1 MNILGFYQDH
11 IKQKLSPSQVVTLQI
26 LLYLISVYKTVQISK
41 LTNLFPLPI
50 QSESKRKHIQ
60 RFLTIKELSLP
71 LFWFPLVRIMVRKLF
86 DFPSELV
93 LILDRTQWQDTNIL
107 MISVAWKKRALP
119 IHWKILTH
127 KGASN
132 LTEQKAVIRPVIRLL
147 KGQKIILT
155 ADREFHSI
163 FLCHWLKKYQ
173 KKDVYFV
180 LRQKKLTMIK
190 RGIKYCKLS
199 ELPANVGECKLFFN
213 QKITKILRV
222 GTYNLLIYKK
232 QKYRDKS
239 VSEKWYILTN
249 LSSPEQIKKI
259 YSQRMGIEAMFKD
272 YKTGGYNLE
281 SAKANETRL
290 NNLILLIAISYTIS
304 SFQGQ
309 KIKNKGVQKYISRT
323 NEKSRKERRH
333 SSFFVG
339 LSRIYWA
346 INDDFIW
353 GLVENLMRLNPHKFI
368 YYHRG
373 IKAMNTV
380 VN

>member
-1 MNILGFYQDH
+1 MNILGFYKDH
-11 IKQKLSPSQVVTLQI
+11 IKQKLSPSQLVTLQI
-26 LLYLISVYKTVQISK
+26 LLYLISVHKTVQISK
-41 LTNLFPLPI
+41 LSNYFPLPI
-50 QSESKRKHIQ
+50 KLESKGKHIQ

-71 LFWFPLVRIMVRKLF
+71 LFWFPLVRIMVKKLF

-107 MISVAWKKRALP
+107 MISLAWKKRALP

-132 LTEQKAVIRPVIRLL
+132 LTEQKAVIRPVLRLL

-180 LRQKKLTMIK
+180 LRQKKSTMIK
-190 RGIKYCKLS
+190 RGKKYCKLS
-199 ELPANVGECKLFFN
+199 ELKVNVGEAKLLLN
-213 QKITKILRV
+213 QKITKILKV

-232 QKYRDKS
+232 QKYRQKS
-239 VSEKWYILTN
+239 VVEKWYILTN
-249 LSSPEQIKKI
+249 LSSTGKVKKI
-259 YSQRMGIEAMFKD
+259 YSQRMGIEAMFQD

-304 SFQGQ
+304 SFEGQ
-309 KIKNKGVQKYISRT
+309 KIKNKGVQEYISRT
-323 NEKSRKERRH
+323 NERGRKERRH
-333 SSFFVG
+333 SNFFVG
-339 LSRIYWA
+339 LSGMYWA
-346 INDDFIW
+346 INDNFIW
-353 GLVENLMRLNPHKFI
+353 ELVENLMRLNPHKFL
-368 YYHRG
+368 YYCRG
-373 IKAMNTV
+373 IKAMKTV